1 MPTNCPPRPTFEPA
15 AATIVD
21 RLREASLFAGLDEA
35 ALEMIAIVA
44 EPVHARAGSAL
55 ACDTSF
61 GDGIVVVLSGTVEVI
76 RICERVAIVDAGGVV
91 SDLAALGCGGRNATL
106 LAGTDVEALH
116 ISGPAFSSAVDAL
129 PDLWLRVQSL
139 EGAQTV

>member
-1 MPTNCPPRPTFEPA
+1 MPTNCPPRPTIEPP

-21 RLREASLFAGLDEA
+21 RLRGTSLFAGLDEF
-35 ALEMIAIVA
+35 ALEMIALVA
-44 EPVHARAGSAL
+44 EPVHARAGMAL

-61 GDGIVVVLSGTVEVI
+61 RDGIVIVLRGTVEVI

-91 SDLAALGCGGRNATL
+91 SDLAALCYGGRNATL
-106 LAGTDVEALH
+106 LAGSDVEALH
-116 ISGPAFSSAVDAL
+116 ISGPAFSAVVDAV

>member
-1 MPTNCPPRPTFEPA
+1 MPTNCPPRPSIEPA

-21 RLREASLFAGLDEA
+21 RLREASLFAGLDEG

-55 ACDTSF
+55 ASDTSIR
-61 GDGIVVVLSGTVEVI
+61 DGIVIVLTGTVEVI

-91 SDLAALGCGGRNATL
+91 SDLAALVYGGRNATL
-106 LAGTDVEALH
+106 LAGSDVEALY
-116 ISGPAFSSAVDAL
+116 ISGPAFSSVLDAL

-139 EGAQTV
+139 EGALPV